1 MDELKQVLQYQYKGL
16 PEALQKAVG
25 SEDWKNTLKTLGWKY
40 NLSSEDS
47 ESLNVETMLVLFGL
61 ESYKDFKRNLSDQGF
76 ALPQEKINAI
86 ADEINSTIFKSV
98 RSSLDEVDSK
108 EDENKPVMTD
118 GGEVLSRGQVLQ
130 EIENPI
136 KTPMAYE
143 KISNIN
149 TSNII
154 DDKLSKV
161 IKLPRQEEHSESK
174 SPVSGQNKYSTDP
187 YREPI
192 E

>member
-25 SEDWKNTLKTLGWKY
+25 SEDWKNTLKTITWKH
-40 NLSSEDS
+40 NLSSDDHEN
-47 ESLNVETMLVLFGL
+47 LNVETMLVLFGL
-61 ESYKDFKRNLSDQGF
+61 ESYKDFKQNLSDQGF
-76 ALPQEKINAI
+76 VLPQEKINAI
-86 ADEINSTIFKSV
+86 ANEIDSSIFKPI
-98 RSSLDEVDSK
+98 RTSLDEVDRM
-108 EDENKPVMTD
+108 EEENKPVMTD

-143 KISNIN
+143 KISNTN

-154 DDKLSKV
+154 DDKLNKV
-161 IKLPRQEEHSESK
+161 IKLPRQEEHSESE
-174 SPVSGQNKYSTDP
+174 SPVSGQNKYSMDP
-187 YREPI
+187 YREPL